1 MKWAGTR
8 NIFFFFF
15 LLGLMKIIWLIFSA
29 VSGAE
34 MKNLQRLEQAHFLV
48 FFTFK
53 RIDFK
58 LGENLHMIILFK
70 QHAPPAFAYF

>member
-1 MKWAGTR
+1 MKRVGTR
-8 NIFFFFF
+8 NIFSFF

-58 LGENLHMIILFK
+58 LGRNLHMIVLFK